1 MAAEIVGI
9 EKINKYISRFDFQK
23 IKLSKGSETL
33 YIKKSKENETKE
45 DLIEDFNEFV
55 IDNIDDNNFRDY
67 KLELFGTYATDPNA
81 KLSPVVKVAVAFH
94 NRDVAATTGAF
105 IKRENNPISNPMDVE
120 KYIAV
125 ATENATLKAQI
136 DRLEEK
142 LDELISD
149 DDDDEDE
156 VGATQPQT
164 ITEAINGALIGKI
177 DTIVDVVL
185 GMLAKPNTPASG
197 SYAINGIAETDN
209 LLIEFRKVHPEID
222 DDIAR
227 FYKLATEQPQ
237 FFTMVIQQL
246 RKMV

>member
-9 EKINKYISRFDFQK
+9 EKILKYINKFDFQK
-23 IKLSKGSETL
+23 IKLSKGTETI
-33 YIKKSKENETKE
+33 YIKRSKEGETQA
-45 DLIEDFNEFV
+45 DLVDDFNEWVSEF
-55 IDNIDDNNFRDY
+55 IDDNNFRDY
-67 KLELFGTYATDPNA
+67 KLELFGTYSTEANA
-81 KLSPVVKVAVAFH
+81 KLTPVVKVVVAFH
-94 NRDVAATTGAF
+94 HREAATTAGAF
-105 IKRENNPISNPMDVE
+105 KRENYTATQPVDVD

-136 DRLEEK
+136 ERLEEK
-142 LDELISD
+142 MDEILADDD
-149 DDDDEDE
+149 DDDDE
-156 VGATQPQT
+156 VGAVAPQT
-164 ITEAINGALIGKI
+164 FTEAINGALIGKI

-185 GMLAKPNTPASG
+185 GMLANKNKPSG
-197 SYAINGIAETDN
+197 SFAINGIPETDQ
-209 LLIEFRKVHPEID
+209 LLIEFRKIHPEID

>member
-9 EKINKYISRFDFQK
+9 DKINKYISKFDFQK
-23 IKLSKGSETL
+23 IKLSKGSDTL
-33 YIKKSKENETKE
+33 YIHRSKENETKE

-55 IDNIDDNNFRDY
+55 IDNIEDNNLRDY

-94 NRDVAATTGAF
+94 HRDVAATTGAF
-105 IKRENNPISNPMDVE
+105 YKKENNQISNTMDVE

-142 LDELISD
+142 MDELLTE
-149 DDDDEDE
+149 DEDDE
-156 VGATQPQT
+156 VGAAVQPT
-164 ITEAINGALIGKI
+164 FTEAINSALIGKL

-185 GMLAKPNTPASG
+185 GMLAKQNQPTG
-197 SYAINGIAETDN
+197 SSNSFAINGVAETDN

-237 FFTMVIQQL
+237 FFTMVIGQL

>member
-9 EKINKYISRFDFQK
+9 EKINKYIRKFDFQK
-23 IKLSKGSETL
+23 IKLSKGTETL
-33 YIKKSKENETKE
+33 YIKRCKEGETQT
-45 DLIEDFNEFV
+45 DLVDDFNEWVNDF
-55 IDNIDDNNFRDY
+55 IEDNNFRDY
-67 KLELFGTYATDPNA
+67 KLELFGTYSTESTA
-81 KLSPVVKVAVAFH
+81 KLSPVIKVVVAFH
-94 NRDVAATTGAF
+94 HREAATTTGAF
-105 IKRENNPISNPMDVE
+105 KRENYTSTQPVDVD

-136 DRLEEK
+136 ERLEEK
-142 LDELISD
+142 MDEILEE
-149 DDDDEDE
+149 DEDE
-156 VGATQPQT
+156 DELGSPVPQT
-164 ITEAINGALIGKI
+164 FTEAINGALIGKI

-185 GMLAKPNTPASG
+185 GMLANKNKPAG
-197 SYAINGIAETDN
+197 SYAINGIPETDE
-209 LLIEFRKVHPEID
+209 LLIKFREVHPEID